1 MTKVHFRYNY
11 ERTPLELDRDETGAV
26 TLNYTDP
33 ETNKELNLK
42 YGSMKEFAEFYAT
55 SCGVKTENLKNW
67 VLLEDGLEY
76 TYQLKSGTAGL
87 DLDESELDTLIESF
101 QNQGMT
107 PKEIGQALAGLLA
120 KEKTAT
126 DSSQPSE
133 QLEEVEEPLEEQV
146 EKVEQWIR
154 QNLDNDDELLSLL
167 RENRCLPEKD
177 DTELMLEFKKANLD
191 ADNINRTMQAYNYF
205 LAYTS
210 GCGWIEDES
219 KLEQFIENYKDDHSD
234 LDYVTD
240 EDEDVY
246 IPIDNDNCYF
256 HKTTSKYEIYDKD
269 AVDFYLTLL
278 KTSYKQSLVVQFA
291 DKALDKQALL
301 QKLSLKTL
309 LKIERLRDSCFDT
322 TTLKREFAKESM
334 AQLEVKNHLI
344 GRQLLNNIL
353 NTGNPQVLMIE
364 LKPVYDND
372 KTQDLKCDIDVK
384 GYQFYTTEMDKQF
397 AKTSSCVVYSQD
409 GTDNPNDTN
418 HVVVY
423 YDVNN
428 LK

>member
-42 YGSMKEFAEFYAT
+42 YDSMKEFAEFYAT

-126 DSSQPSE
+126 DSSQTIKQNDTPP
-133 QLEEVEEPLEEQV
+133 VENPIEEQV
-146 EKVEQWIR
+146 EEVEQWIR
-154 QNLDNDDELLSLL
+154 QNLNNDDELLSLL
-167 RENRCLPEKD
+167 RKNGCLPDKD
-177 DTELMLEFKKANLD
+177 NTAPMLEFKKAILD
-191 ADNINRTMQAYNYF
+191 ETDIYSTNSTVRKYNYF
-205 LAYTS
+205 LSYES
-210 GCGWIEDES
+210 GCGWVEDED
-219 KLEQFIENYKDDHSD
+219 KLYEFIKDYRNSYYDYD
-234 LDYVTD
+234 LDYAYG
-240 EDEDVY
+240 EDGYYVDGE
-246 IPIDNDNCYF
+246 
-256 HKTTSKYEIYDKD
+256 D
-269 AVDFYLTLL
+269 AVEFYLTLL

-291 DKALDKQALL
+291 DKSFDKQALL

-309 LKIERLRDSCFDT
+309 LKIERLIDSCFDT
-322 TTLKREFAKESM
+322 ATLKREFANESM
-334 AQLEVKNHLI
+334 NQFEVKNDLV
-344 GRQLLNNIL
+344 GRQLLNSIL
-353 NTGNPQVLMIE
+353 NTGDPQVLVIE
-364 LKPVYDND
+364 LKPVYNNDNSQ
-372 KTQDLKCDIDVK
+372 TLTCAVDVK

-397 AKTSSCVVYSQD
+397 TKTSSCVVYTQD
-409 GTDNPNDTN
+409 GKNEKTSTN

-423 YDVNN
+423 YDVDN